1 MPALAQ
7 VLPFFLRQITSLE
20 GINSKTRIDGG
31 FALTTVHK
39 FVSQYLKA
47 KRTSTGA
54 ALAVDAG
61 AVVSPPP
68 RKRVKAYH
76 GDSFVWD
83 AAVLVAVRSMW
94 TTTAATVNPEPAAA
108 AGAAAVATAAMT
120 VTAAPFSSPHQT
132 ATAERGR
139 GGAGRGRGR
148 GRAGRGRGRG
158 RGRGTNFVPAV
169 AGDSGVAAGLLVGLR
184 RDDMFPGQAGE
195 TCCETCGLVW
205 DESEDAL
212 YCAACSLLFNN
223 DECASIDNRSVAGC
237 GCVTESFVRHR
248 AV

>member
-1 MPALAQ
+1 M
-7 VLPFFLRQITSLE
+7 
-20 GINSKTRIDGG
+20 
-31 FALTTVHK
+31 
-39 FVSQYLKA
+39 
-47 KRTSTGA
+47 
-54 ALAVDAG
+54 DAG

-120 VTAAPFSSPHQT
+120 VTAAPFFSPQT
-132 ATAERGR
+132 ATTEGGR

-148 GRAGRGRGRG
+148 GRTGRGRGRG

-184 RDDMFPGQAGE
+184 RDDIFPGQAGE
-195 TCCETCGLVW
+195 TCCVTCGLEW
-205 DESEDAL
+205 DKSEDAL
-212 YCAACSLLFNN
+212 YCAACSLLFHN
-223 DECASIDNRSVAGC
+223 DECASIDNRSIAGC

>member
-1 MPALAQ
+1 
-7 VLPFFLRQITSLE
+7 
-20 GINSKTRIDGG
+20 
-31 FALTTVHK
+31 
-39 FVSQYLKA
+39 
-47 KRTSTGA
+47 
-54 ALAVDAG
+54 
-61 AVVSPPP
+61 
-68 RKRVKAYH
+68 
-76 GDSFVWD
+76 
-83 AAVLVAVRSMW
+83 MW
-94 TTTAATVNPEPAAA
+94 TTTAATVNPESAAA

-120 VTAAPFSSPHQT
+120 VTAAPFFSPHQT

-148 GRAGRGRGRG
+148 GRTGRGRG
-158 RGRGTNFVPAV
+158 RGRGTNFVTAV

-184 RDDMFPGQAGE
+184 RDDIFPGQAGE
-195 TCCETCGLVW
+195 TCCVTCGLEW
-205 DESEDAL
+205 DESDDAL